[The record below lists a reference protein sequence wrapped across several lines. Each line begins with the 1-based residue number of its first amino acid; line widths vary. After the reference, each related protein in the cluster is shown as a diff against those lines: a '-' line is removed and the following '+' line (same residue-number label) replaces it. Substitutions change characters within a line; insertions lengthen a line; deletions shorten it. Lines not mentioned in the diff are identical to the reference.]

1 MHPPQVCGMFYKATV
16 QAVLLFGSETWNIT
30 ASMLSSLEGFHV
42 RAARRMTGMMPEQ
55 KPSGVWIYPA
65 SGEVLEAAGL
75 FTIDNY
81 VKVRRNTILRFVS
94 KRPIYELCAEAD
106 RQRGTG
112 RCQYW

>member
-1 MHPPQVCGMFYKATV
+1 MFYKATV

-55 KPSGVWIYPA
+55 NPSGDWMYPA

-81 VKVRRNTILRFVS
+81 VKVCRNTILRFVS
-94 KRPIYELCAEAD
+94 K
-106 RQRGTG
+106 
-112 RCQYW
+112 